1 LHRLTEL
8 EQEAVGILRAPIP
21 AISRDP
27 DAYQHA
33 VSVVVN
39 GLDGARER
47 EAKVVAAIDNAIELI
62 RQAHAV
68 LAIREAAEALET
80 GRELQ

>member
-1 LHRLTEL
+1 
-8 EQEAVGILRAPIP
+8 
-21 AISRDP
+21 
-27 DAYQHA
+27 
-33 VSVVVN
+33 VVN